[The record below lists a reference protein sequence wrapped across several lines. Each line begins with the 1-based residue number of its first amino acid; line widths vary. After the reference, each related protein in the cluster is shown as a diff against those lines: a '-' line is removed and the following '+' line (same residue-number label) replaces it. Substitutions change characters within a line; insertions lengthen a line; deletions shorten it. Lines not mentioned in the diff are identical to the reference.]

1 MRAQLM
7 AEADIDPTSSLSTSP
22 SQPTWTTNLLSGL
35 ENGDLTSGIYEG
47 GFKTWECA
55 LDLAGLCSRLDLAT
69 GGGWRVVELG
79 AGSAIPS
86 LVVLRSML
94 MLRRTRKGGNGSA
107 LSLTLCDYNEDVLR
121 LATAPNLLLNY
132 AQQCQLVDSLSSSS
146 SSSSAAPGQDSLD
159 EGDLD
164 MDDLGD
170 GYIARVEKDLADRN
184 LSIDFVSGG
193 WGPDFVNLVLPPP
206 STSTST
212 STPAADPRLPGTN
225 LLILASETIYS
236 PAATAIFADTVMRLL
251 RRHRD
256 LYGAGSARAWIA
268 AKKVYFGVG
277 GGVDDFKHQVQILGG
292 VVMAL
297 SETSDTGVGR
307 TILEVTVTE

>member
-7 AEADIDPTSSLSTSP
+7 AEADIDPTNSQSTSP
-22 SQPTWTTNLLSGL
+22 SQSTWTTNLLSGL

-55 LDLAGLCSRLDLAT
+55 LDLAGLCSRLDLAAD
-69 GGGWRVVELG
+69 GGWRVVELG

-94 MLRRTRKGGNGSA
+94 MLRRTSNGGNDSA

-132 AQQCQLVDSLSSSS
+132 AQQRQLVDSLSSSS

-170 GYIARVEKDLADRN
+170 GYIARVEKDLGGRN

-206 STSTST
+206 STST
-212 STPAADPRLPGTN
+212 PADPRLPRTN

-236 PAATAIFADTVMRLL
+236 PAATAIFADTVIRLL

-256 LYGAGSARAWIA
+256 LYEAGSARAWIA

-292 VVMAL
+292 VVTVL

>member
-1 MRAQLM
+1 MRAQLI
-7 AEADIDPTSSLSTSP
+7 AEADIDPTNSQSTSP
-22 SQPTWTTNLLSGL
+22 SQSTWTTNLLSGL

-55 LDLAGLCSRLDLAT
+55 LDLAGLCSRLDLAAD
-69 GGGWRVVELG
+69 GGWRVVELG

-94 MLRRTRKGGNGSA
+94 MLRRTSNGGNDSA

-132 AQQCQLVDSLSSSS
+132 AQQRQLVDSLSSSS

-170 GYIARVEKDLADRN
+170 GYIARVEKDLGGRN

-206 STSTST
+206 STST
-212 STPAADPRLPGTN
+212 PADPRLPRTN

-236 PAATAIFADTVMRLL
+236 PAATAIFADTVIRLL

-256 LYGAGSARAWIA
+256 LYEAGSARAWIA

-292 VVMAL
+292 VVTVL